1 MSINE
6 KIKEHNLW
14 QLDMK
19 VGKESVHQQ
28 AKFVGD
34 ELRGVL
40 LKEENLR
47 DAVFEDIDFSH
58 ATLVRCDFSNSVF
71 IGANFSKAHI
81 RGSVFDGANL
91 NGANFTDSKVIN
103 NRFTGAR
110 LVGSG
115 FLRTDLEFSS
125 FNNAILSGAVF
136 ERVDATDVNFNNS
149 LCNNTVWRNVILYR
163 SNFYDAMFSPDVD
176 FSTSKLKGVIGDGR
190 VIFSANWFVPFH
202 VVWTRNTLVIAC
214 KQKSIEEWKA
224 MKLKDVEE
232 YGDNAVRFF
241 NVYRDIL
248 VALIDSTVKA

>member
-1 MSINE
+1 MSVNE

-110 LVGSG
+110 LTSPSSSETATASFMPEG
-115 FLRTDLEFSS
+115 LR
-125 FNNAILSGAVF
+125 
-136 ERVDATDVNFNNS
+136 
-149 LCNNTVWRNVILYR
+149 
-163 SNFYDAMFSPDVD
+163 
-176 FSTSKLKGVIGDGR
+176 
-190 VIFSANWFVPFH
+190 
-202 VVWTRNTLVIAC
+202 
-214 KQKSIEEWKA
+214 
-224 MKLKDVEE
+224 
-232 YGDNAVRFF
+232 
-241 NVYRDIL
+241 
-248 VALIDSTVKA
+248 ALAFASQPTKM